1 LVPVHNRSESRSLS
15 GVTRTRGTMLDQAW
29 EWLIKLEREVADEQ
43 PVIIDVVQSSAF
55 FCFTEFGARV
65 F

>member
-1 LVPVHNRSESRSLS
+1 
-15 GVTRTRGTMLDQAW
+15 MLDQAW